1 MQKNWSK
8 SLKES
13 MEKRLKTSGNR
24 NQKKKKRSLVE
35 NYQGNLQPNQY
46 MDRKEKD
53 TKGKERGD
61 GKKIG
66 IGRKVSWDKKP

>member
-1 MQKNWSK
+1 
-8 SLKES
+8 
-13 MEKRLKTSGNR
+13 
-24 NQKKKKRSLVE
+24 
-35 NYQGNLQPNQY
+35 